1 MTKKNLLYRMIATS
15 AAAIL
20 VMGTLAGCGGSGSAT
35 SAPAESA
42 PAETAEA
49 PAENTEEAAAPA
61 ESTAKEVSLVNEGVK
76 TESGVTAAQTDITA
90 ESILERDFSEP
101 IKISFAGIQVTDGLD
116 YNHGNAYY
124 DWWTSTFNVEWDITS
139 LTFENWV
146 QRMNTWLNADD
157 IPDWCVWNFNAGD
170 AVNYVDQELVKKLP
184 DDWKEKYPNLA
195 AAADCTPLNA
205 YYEELFG
212 GTYYLFRPAF
222 ANNFPADVIT
232 NHMSVYLR
240 KDWAEQ
246 AGYDLSKNIES
257 NTITISE
264 LLDYCRAIKEAGIT
278 TYPWVNTTQHLG
290 SLIDSICENSG
301 VAANAFY
308 KAADGK
314 YHWAPAEE
322 ESGVKEAVRLV
333 KQAYEEGLLYPE
345 FYTLTNDD
353 DAGYFHTAGTA
364 AMVEE
369 AGMAVWFDRFDSN
382 MKSSLNTSYWDTSVT
397 LIVTDDNGVS
407 HQAPNTNFWACN
419 IISPNISDEALERLL
434 TIWDYG
440 CTEEGQLRIRLG
452 IPGEDWDYDE
462 NGNIVNLLADTEY
475 VNVEGKYTTQY
486 PITGNMFILSDDFSF
501 VNPSFS
507 QEARDRVKELYI
519 ERAKIASCVGKSID
533 YDLLSYSSQALNQAS
548 MQYADEYANMITK
561 DADFDATYD
570 QWIKDKMPLIQPV
583 LDDLNAKFAE

>member
-1 MTKKNLLYRMIATS
+1 MARKNLLYRVSAAS
-15 AAAIL
+15 AAAVL
-20 VMGTLAGCGGSGSAT
+20 VMGTLAGCGGS
-35 SAPAESA
+35 SAPAAA
-42 PAETAEA
+42 PAAEA
-49 PAENTEEAAAPA
+49 SGEAAQEAAAPA
-61 ESTAKEVSLVNEGVK
+61 EDTQKEVSLVNEGVK
-76 TESGVTAAQTDITA
+76 TESGVTAAQTDVTA
-90 ESILERDFSEP
+90 DSILERDFSEP

-124 DWWTSTFNVEWDITS
+124 DWWTNTFNVEWDITS

-195 AAADCTPLNA
+195 AAAACTPLNA
-205 YYEELFG
+205 YYEQLFG

-222 ANNFPADVIT
+222 ANNFPADLIT
-232 NHMSVYLR
+232 SHMSVYLR

-257 NTITISE
+257 NSITISE
-264 LLDYCRAIKEAGIT
+264 LLDYCRAVKEAGIT

-301 VAANAFY
+301 IAANAFY
-308 KAADGK
+308 KAEDGQ

-322 ESGVKEAVRLV
+322 ESGVKEAIRQV
-333 KQAYEEGLLYPE
+333 KTAYDEGLLYPE

-382 MKSSLNTSYWDTSVT
+382 MKSSLDTSYWDTSVT

-475 VNVEGKYTTQY
+475 GNVEGKYTTQY

-507 QEARDRVKELYI
+507 QEARDRVTELYLD
-519 ERAKIASCVGKSID
+519 RAKIASSIGKSID

-570 QWIKDKMPLIQPV
+570 QWVKDKMPLIQPV
-583 LDDLNAKFAE
+583 LDDLNAQFGE